1 MTGCSTAESI
11 GKKLR
16 LVSGSRCTIGRFV
29 ILVDD
34 IWIFEFGGGVSITSG
49 VESFTNPGSVIMSSL
64 IKGSVA

>member
-16 LVSGSRCTIGRFV
+16 LVSCSRCTIGRFV